1 MSELK
6 HPNEI
11 NRDYIR
17 LLQGMSRFIKEEFS
31 VAIRMTQEDAVDQL
45 LHYAEQS
52 GNNVLLEMGKELR
65 EMAYGT
71 DTAPAASSSANDTSD
86 EEHVRYYRGAP
97 VVSDAADD
105 NIPVKEAEPVQP
117 PVQEKSKPVRVYRGR
132 VISS

>member
-17 LLQGMSRFIKEEFS
+17 LLQGMGRFIKEEFS

-52 GNNVLLEMGKELR
+52 GNNVLQEMGKELR
-65 EMAYGT
+65 EMAYGAET
-71 DTAPAASSSANDTSD
+71 VAPSSAGDAPD
-86 EEHVRYYRGAP
+86 EEHVRYYRGVA
-97 VVSDAADD
+97 VVSDTAED
-105 NIPVKEAEPVQP
+105 NIPVKEAEPEQP
-117 PVQEKSKPVRVYRGR
+117 TVQEKSKPVRVYRGR